1 MYPKH
6 KIAKALSFS
15 LALAVTAGSSMMAQA
30 KTFKVAVGDGAG
42 GTQHELGKKFT
53 AEFKQRTGG
62 KHRAKLF
69 LNGQLGSEQDTV
81 NDAAIGTLD
90 FSILAINNVTPF
102 SPSVGVLTLPY
113 MIQSLDDAVK
123 LTQGDVGKELVANTL
138 RDANV
143 RIIGWAYSGFRVLT
157 NSKRPI
163 TTLADLQGVVVR
175 VPKNEIMIDTYK
187 AWGINPTPMAWSET
201 FTALQ
206 QRVVDGQDN
215 PYITNYAMKFDEVQ
229 KYVTNIRYLFSIE
242 PLIVSESVFQDQKPA
257 VQKAILEAGEAATQH
272 SAAWLADQEG
282 NIKKELANR
291 GMEISDPANGEKEWI
306 EKATTTVWPKYYE
319 SIGGK
324 AKLNKVLRSLGREG
338 V

>member
-1 MYPKH
+1 MYPKN
-6 KIAKALSFS
+6 KSAKVLSFF
-15 LALAVTAGSSMMAQA
+15 LALAVTAGSSMMVQA
-30 KTFKVAVGDGAG
+30 KTFKIAVGDGAG

-53 AEFKQRTGG
+53 EEFKQRTGG
-62 KHRAKLF
+62 KHTGRLF

-81 NDAAIGTLD
+81 NNTSMGTLD

-123 LTQGDVGKELVANTL
+123 LTQGDIGKELVSNTL

-163 TTLADLQGVVVR
+163 TTLEDLQGVVVR

-215 PYITNYAMKFDEVQ
+215 PYITVYAMKFDEVQ
-229 KYVTNIRYLFSIE
+229 KYVTNVRYLFSIE
-242 PLIVSESVFQDQKPA
+242 PLIMSESVYQDQKPE
-257 VQKAILEAGEAATQH
+257 VQKAILAAGDAATQH
-272 SAAWLADQEG
+272 SAAWLRDQEA
-282 NIKKELANR
+282 NIKKELVSR
-291 GMEISDPANGEKEWI
+291 GMQISDPANGEKEWI
-306 EKATTTVWPKYYE
+306 EKATTSVWPKYYD
-319 SIGGK
+319 SVGGK
-324 AKLNKVLRSLGREG
+324 DKVNAVLHALGREG

>member
-1 MYPKH
+1 MYHKN
-6 KIAKALSFS
+6 KIAKVLSFS
-15 LALAVTAGSSMMAQA
+15 LALAFSAGSMTTAHA
-30 KTFKVAVGDGAG
+30 KTYKVAVGDGAG
-42 GTQHELGKKFT
+42 GTQHELGKKF
-53 AEFKQRTGG
+53 AQEFKQRTGG
-62 KHRAKLF
+62 KHKAKLF
-69 LNGQLGSEQDTV
+69 MNGQLGSEQDTV
-81 NDAAIGTLD
+81 NDAAMGTLD

-113 MIQSLDDAVK
+113 MIQSLDDAVA
-123 LTQGDVGKELVANTL
+123 LTQGDIGKELKANTL

-163 TTLADLQGVVVR
+163 TTLADLEGVVVR

-206 QRVVDGQDN
+206 QQVVDGQDN

-242 PLIVSESVFQDQKPA
+242 PLIMSESVFQDQKPA
-257 VQKAILEAGEAATQH
+257 IQKAILEAGEAATAH
-272 SAAWLADQEG
+272 SAAWLAEKEVS
-282 NIKKELANR
+282 IKKELVDR

-306 EKATTTVWPKYYE
+306 EKATTLVWPKYYD

-324 AKLNKVLRSLGREG
+324 DKVNAVLRFLGRDG

>member
-1 MYPKH
+1 MYHKN
-6 KIAKALSFS
+6 KIAKVLSLS
-15 LALAVTAGSSMMAQA
+15 LALAFTAGSTMAQA

-53 AEFKQRTGG
+53 EEFKQRTGG
-62 KHRAKLF
+62 KHKAKLF

-81 NDAAIGTLD
+81 NDASIGTLD

-163 TTLADLQGVVVR
+163 TTLEDLQGVVVR

-215 PYITNYAMKFDEVQ
+215 PYITVYAMKFDEVQ
-229 KYVTNIRYLFSIE
+229 KYVTNVRYLFSIE

-257 VQKAILEAGEAATQH
+257 IQKAILEAGEAATQH
-272 SAAWLADQEG
+272 SAAWLEEQEA
-282 NIKKELANR
+282 NIKKELVSR
-291 GMEISDPANGEKEWI
+291 GMEISDPANGEKAWMD
-306 EKATTTVWPKYYE
+306 KATKTVWPKYYE

-324 AKLNKVLRSLGREG
+324 DKLNAVLRSLGRDG